1 MNGPNIHIMQRQ
13 VLGSVLGGV
22 GSIVSGVGSG
32 INSAVSGV
40 GAGVTSGL
48 GDITSAILPSTTTS
62 TTTSPSS
69 SSTSVTSTSTTSSS
83 SSTITSTSTSSS
95 LTSISSTT
103 TSSSTSSS
111 SVYFS
116 SSTTSAPSSASNTS
130 PLASI
135 YTSNGVKET
144 ITAFV
149 TSSASPSPTQSAT
162 GNSNGFLNNK
172 PLEGFV
178 FALCGLVAIVILVLV
193 TTFALRRSRRKRMI
207 NEALSYEP
215 TTTHGYVDDT
225 ERNIT
230 EKTRESYSSTGSS
243 GSGLGPPYSVGPVA
257 VGPPGMSQQV
267 AYGYERENPAYAP
280 RSPNPAYDA
289 TRSYGPSYGID
300 QVPQAPVIYAPPAG
314 VSQAALIQPGLL
326 STSARVP
333 VPAMSP

>member
-1 MNGPNIHIMQRQ
+1 MQRQ

-48 GDITSAILPSTTTS
+48 GDITSAILPSTTT
-62 TTTSPSS
+62 
-69 SSTSVTSTSTTSSS
+69 TTSSS

-130 PLASI
+130 PSASI
-135 YTSNGVKET
+135 YTSTSDGVKET

-257 VGPPGMSQQV
+257 TGPPGMGQQV

-300 QVPQAPVIYAPPAG
+300 RVPQAPVIFAPPAG

>member
-1 MNGPNIHIMQRQ
+1 MQRQ

-48 GDITSAILPSTTTS
+48 GDITSAILPSTTTP
-62 TTTSPSS
+62 TTTSPLS
-69 SSTSVTSTSTTSSS
+69 SSTSVTTSASTTSPS

-95 LTSISSTT
+95 LSSTSSTT

-111 SVYFS
+111 SVYSS
-116 SSTTSAPSSASNTS
+116 SSTTSALTSASNTS

-135 YTSNGVKET
+135 YTSTSDGVKET

-162 GNSNGFLNNK
+162 NSNGFLNNK

-215 TTTHGYVDDT
+215 TTTHGYIDDT

-257 VGPPGMSQQV
+257 VGPPGMGQQV

-300 QVPQAPVIYAPPAG
+300 RVPQAPVIYAPPAG

-333 VPAMSP
+333 VPAMTAKV

>member
-1 MNGPNIHIMQRQ
+1 MDEPKIHIMQRQ

-48 GDITSAILPSTTTS
+48 GDITSAILPSTTTP

-69 SSTSVTSTSTTSSS
+69 SSTSVTSTS
-83 SSTITSTSTSSS
+83 STSSA
-95 LTSISSTT
+95 L
-103 TSSSTSSS
+103 
-111 SVYFS
+111 
-116 SSTTSAPSSASNTS
+116 SSASNTS

-135 YTSNGVKET
+135 YTSTSDGVKET

-162 GNSNGFLNNK
+162 GNANGFLNNK

-215 TTTHGYVDDT
+215 TTTHGYIDDT

-257 VGPPGMSQQV
+257 TGPPGMGQQV
-267 AYGYERENPAYAP
+267 VYGYEHENPAYAP

-300 QVPQAPVIYAPPAG
+300 RVPQAPVIYAPPTG

>member
-69 SSTSVTSTSTTSSS
+69 STSVTSTS
-83 SSTITSTSTSSS
+83 
-95 LTSISSTT
+95 
-103 TSSSTSSS
+103 
-111 SVYFS
+111 
-116 SSTTSAPSSASNTS
+116 STTSALSSASNTS

-135 YTSNGVKET
+135 YTSTSDGVKET

-162 GNSNGFLNNK
+162 NSNGFLNNK

-215 TTTHGYVDDT
+215 TTTHGYIDDT

-257 VGPPGMSQQV
+257 VGPPGMGQQV

-300 QVPQAPVIYAPPAG
+300 RVPQAPVIYAPPAG
-314 VSQAALIQPGLL
+314 VSHGLL